1 MFDLILVSINL
12 VKNGQGVADFIMS
25 LRFGLSNVDMD
36 EVFFALII
44 GWVEFIVDLKGRCTV
59 PEC

>member
-1 MFDLILVSINL
+1 MFDLILVPINL
-12 VKNGQGVADFIMS
+12 VKDGQGIADFIMS

-44 GWVEFIVDLKGRCTV
+44 GWVEFIIDLKARCAV